1 MLILDFDGTLTDAE
15 EEGRP
20 FRAGYL
26 EDIAVLTGADLAD
39 VQAMADEFEADILA
53 NRGRFGWLFLGH
65 VVAPASVDPYL
76 RMMPVA
82 RRIFDHYGVFEDEVQ
97 RSRMLDGILY
107 KYNYMKC
114 AIAFRPG
121 ARECLSALRGK
132 SAFIV
137 TNSATEPVRAKVR
150 ALSEQGEDK
159 QELAWLVDRVHG
171 YGKKYVIDPGF
182 DAVPESIHLPGL
194 ERPVLLRR
202 RLYHDKLDELRRAQ
216 GVEWSDVTVIGDIF
230 ELDLSLPFAMGAR
243 VALMVNEFT
252 PGYER
257 EFLDAHDR
265 GTLLYSMQD
274 ITDYVNS

>member
-26 EDIAVLTGADLAD
+26 EDIAVLTGADLAE
-39 VQAMADEFEADILA
+39 VQGMADRFEADILA

-82 RRIFDHYGVFEDEVQ
+82 RRIFDHFGVFKDDVE

-114 AIAFRPG
+114 DIAFREG
-121 ARECLSALRGK
+121 ARECLSSLRGK

-150 ALSEQGEDK
+150 ALSEDGEDPR
-159 QELAWLVDRVHG
+159 ELDWLVERVHG
-171 YGKKYVIDPGF
+171 YGKKYVIDPSF
-182 DAVPESIHLPGL
+182 DVVPEAMQLAGL

-202 RLYHDKLDELRRAQ
+202 RKYHDTLDALRLAE
-216 GVEWSDVTVIGDIF
+216 GVEWRDVTVVGDIF
-230 ELDLSLPFAMGAR
+230 ELDLCLPFAMGAR

-252 PGYER
+252 PAYER
-257 EFLDAHDR
+257 EFLDAHER
-265 GTLLYSMQD
+265 GTLLHSMRELQD
-274 ITDYVNS
+274 FVTP